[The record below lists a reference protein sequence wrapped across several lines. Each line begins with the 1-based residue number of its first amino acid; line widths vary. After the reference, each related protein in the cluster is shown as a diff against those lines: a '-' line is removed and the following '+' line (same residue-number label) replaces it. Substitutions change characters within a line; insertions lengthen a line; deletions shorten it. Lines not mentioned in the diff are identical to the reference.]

1 MENFH
6 SSSANSFLQYL
17 HATCPGEWGEDRVQ
31 SKLTDWHVS
40 TNPCQGSGGM
50 TNCIRE
56 NPGSIGYMDSGHG
69 WSEELAE
76 VNVRNKR
83 GNYITSKDSHARG
96 GIAAAASAAAPPSS
110 ADDDWSEVE
119 FLLKVSF
126 SLKLLRVFC
135 FFFISPY
142 AQIGRRGYLANH
154 CNELC
159 IS

>member
-1 MENFH
+1 M
-6 SSSANSFLQYL
+6 
-17 HATCPGEWGEDRVQ
+17 Q

-50 TNCIRE
+50 TNCVRE

-76 VNVRNKR
+76 VNVKNNR
-83 GNYITSKDSHARG
+83 GYITSKDSHARG
-96 GIAAAASAAAPPSS
+96 GIAAAAAAAGTPNS
-110 ADDDWSEVE
+110 ADADWSDVE

-126 SLKLLRVFC
+126 SSKLLRCILFL
-135 FFFISPY
+135 FISLY
-142 AQIGRRGYLANH
+142 AQIGWRGYLANH
-154 CNELC
+154 RNELC